1 MLKTDEIRDICK
13 KNGLTRMEVYNIRS
27 QFAGMC
33 LMSKEDE
40 LKEKYKAYKYHMLLN
55 NCNHFSNELVKRLF
69 ANKK

>member
-40 LKEKYKAYKYHMLLN
+40 LKEKSALKVVQDKSKSGKQKAKGKN
-55 NCNHFSNELVKRLF
+55 N
-69 ANKK
+69 AAD